1 MSLPLQW
8 PYRASRDGIWLP
20 QTSTLNWCEE
30 DYNVTPYVA
39 EFFNTITNLI
49 FIYLGIMG
57 VRDCLRYGAAKVYI
71 LTYLGYIVVGL
82 GSMAFHATL
91 KCGCAPPVN
100 SGCWMHALTS
110 ISRLDAAGR

>member
-8 PYRASRDGIWLP
+8 PYRAARHGIWQP

-30 DYNVTPYVA
+30 DYNVTPYIA

-57 VRDCLRYGAAKVYI
+57 VRDCLRYGAARIYI

-91 KCGCAPPVN
+91 KCTQLRPPPPPRFRMLDTCADRY
-100 SGCWMHALTS
+100 L
-110 ISRLDAAGR
+110 